1 MQYITPFYAAIAG
14 LIYLLLS
21 VRTLLL
27 RKKLQVGVG
36 DGGDETLLRA
46 MRVHGN
52 FSEYAPFTLLLIFM
66 LELNGGAPQAIHGLC
81 VLLLTG
87 RVFHAWGVRKVDENL
102 AFRVAGMALTF
113 TSLLFATLGILYLAI
128 SAG

>member
-1 MQYITPFYAAIAG
+1 MPYITPFYAAIAA

-21 VRTLLL
+21 VRALLM
-27 RKKLQVGVG
+27 RKKLQIAVG
-36 DGGDETLLRA
+36 DGGDENMLRA

-52 FSEYAPFTLLLIFM
+52 FAEYAPFTLLLILM
-66 LELNGGAPQAIHGLC
+66 MELNGGAPQAIHGLC

-87 RVFHAWGVRKVDENL
+87 RVLHAWGVRKVRENL

-113 TSLLFATLGILYLAI
+113 MSLGFTTLGVLYL
-128 SAG
+128 SLSGS

>member
-1 MQYITPFYAAIAG
+1 MQYITPFYAAIAA
-14 LIYLLLS
+14 LIYLALS
-21 VRTLLL
+21 VRTLML
-27 RKKLQVGVG
+27 RKKLRIAVG
-36 DGGDETLLRA
+36 DGGDKNLLRA

-52 FSEYAPFTLLLIFM
+52 FAEYAPFTLLLILM

-113 TSLLFATLGILYLAI
+113 ISMGFATLGILYLAI